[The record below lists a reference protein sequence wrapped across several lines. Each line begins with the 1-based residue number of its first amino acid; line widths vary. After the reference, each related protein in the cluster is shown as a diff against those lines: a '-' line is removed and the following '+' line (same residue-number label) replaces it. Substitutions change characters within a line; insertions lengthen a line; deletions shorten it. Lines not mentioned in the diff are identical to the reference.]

1 MKMRIKNISISTT
14 LLFSGFVFAQ
24 ASVDKGKEL
33 YNQTGANSCQYCHG
47 ATGEGGSVKAA
58 AKLSQPT
65 TWKIYKI
72 LGGKAEYTK
81 NKADFLAK
89 MKEATVAL
97 ITKGSILHN
106 ATFKKPWFDLKKAGA
121 NYDAQMLGIQGA
133 PSKQWIKKSATPDA
147 VAAESSY
154 LFVQTL
160 DKEKVFK

>member
-1 MKMRIKNISISTT
+1 MGQLVKVEVLRRLQNYLNPQHGRSIKSLVVKLNILKIKLTFWST
-14 LLFSGFVFAQ
+14 
-24 ASVDKGKEL
+24 
-33 YNQTGANSCQYCHG
+33 
-47 ATGEGGSVKAA
+47 
-58 AKLSQPT
+58 
-65 TWKIYKI
+65 
-72 LGGKAEYTK
+72 
-81 NKADFLAK
+81 
-89 MKEATVAL
+89 KEATVAL

>member
-1 MKMRIKNISISTT
+1 M
-14 LLFSGFVFAQ
+14 
-24 ASVDKGKEL
+24 
-33 YNQTGANSCQYCHG
+33 
-47 ATGEGGSVKAA
+47 AA

-97 ITKGSILHN
+97 IAKGSILHN

-133 PSKQWIKKSATPDA
+133 PSKQWIKKSATTDA
-147 VAAESSY
+147 VAAESAY
-154 LFVQTL
+154 LFVQSL